1 MGCKTLVVKDMGREG
16 VRHELIEEIRRA
28 YAECGFVVPE
38 VIDPPEVLIKLTEK
52 AISERRAELQGYIFE
67 MAQDAIEA
75 LLWAER
81 GNWDRVEGL
90 LSRIVH
96 TYESKKY
103 ILDYLKRAT
112 RFKQRLLSILEKG
125 LNRLEVWGWW

>member
-1 MGCKTLVVKDMGREG
+1 MERENA
-16 VRHELIEEIRRA
+16 VEEIRRA

-38 VIDPPEVLIKLTEK
+38 VIDPPEVLLKLTER
-52 AISERRAELQGYIFE
+52 AINERRAELQGYIFE
-67 MAQDAIEA
+67 MAESAIEA

-81 GNWDRVEGL
+81 GRWDKVEDL
-90 LSRIVH
+90 LSRIVS

-112 RFKQRLLSILEKG
+112 KFKLRLLAILEKG
-125 LNRLEVWGWW
+125 LNTSDV